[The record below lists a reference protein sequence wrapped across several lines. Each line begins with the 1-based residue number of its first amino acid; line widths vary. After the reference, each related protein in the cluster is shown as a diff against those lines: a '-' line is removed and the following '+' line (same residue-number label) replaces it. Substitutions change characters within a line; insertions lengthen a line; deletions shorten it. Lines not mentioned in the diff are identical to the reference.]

1 MFLNDI
7 KGVKI
12 VKDNGKEFILSF
24 ASKYELKHNSFL
36 QDQLK
41 YYHSANSPKKI
52 YDIKCLCN
60 DVDMSCKNT
69 SYYFL
74 ANFPNNSHK
83 HKIDCIYYN
92 HLEELFDKDD
102 KYKKNIFQKTNLI
115 NYSKATT
122 KEIQENQEKESHRA
136 NTYYNF
142 CRDLLSQS
150 MIMAFHIKNK
160 EVKYRQNIMYPN
172 YNLFLNCLDSLCG
185 KNSLLKD
192 ESIKNSLADYH
203 SFYYGIVDDKFISKL
218 ATGQNSYE
226 IVLPVVK
233 KNYSNNNKTFM
244 GYSIENKKC
253 NIKHYTLKS
262 AADNVKI
269 FENYVNAPYFFT
281 AILKHNKNAP
291 SDVVRLFLKPIF
303 YDKEYLVFVDSGYE
317 RSYAEKLIENRTP
330 FFKPFLN
337 SCYYKLKTDFTNY
350 INEKDEYKKAPLQY
364 LPDFLEFYKDK
375 IEIVEVADL
384 DDPQYLKALD
394 RKIKYYDEVSKIT
407 NQLYQSKIIKGNII

>member
-12 VKDNGKEFILSF
+12 VKDSGKEFILSF

-52 YDIKCLCN
+52 DDIKCLCN
-60 DVDMSCKNT
+60 DVDMACKNT

-74 ANFPNNSHK
+74 ANLPNNSHK
-83 HKIDCIYYN
+83 HRTDCIYFN
-92 HLEELFDKDD
+92 HQEELVDKDD
-102 KYKKNIFQKTNLI
+102 KYKKNIFEKTKLI
-115 NYSKATT
+115 DFSRATK
-122 KEIQENQEKESHRA
+122 KEIEDEYIKENHRI

-142 CRDLLSQS
+142 CRDLLSDA
-150 MIMAFHIKNK
+150 MIKAFHIKNK
-160 EVKYRQNIMYPN
+160 EIKNREDITYPN

-262 AADNVKI
+262 AAELVKI
-269 FENYVNAPYFFT
+269 FENYVNTPYFFT
-281 AILKHNKNAP
+281 AVLKHNKNAP

-317 RSYAEKLIENRTP
+317 RLYAKKLIENKIP

-337 SCYYKLKTDFTNY
+337 SCYYKLRTDFTNY
-350 INEKDEYKKAPLQY
+350 MNDKNESKKAFLQY
-364 LPDFLEFYKDK
+364 LPDFIEFSKDK
-375 IEIVEVADL
+375 IEIVEVSGYDNL
-384 DDPQYLKALD
+384 EYLRLLD
-394 RKIKYYDEVSKIT
+394 RKIKHYDEVSK
-407 NQLYQSKIIKGNII
+407 NSNNLYGSKIVDGSLL